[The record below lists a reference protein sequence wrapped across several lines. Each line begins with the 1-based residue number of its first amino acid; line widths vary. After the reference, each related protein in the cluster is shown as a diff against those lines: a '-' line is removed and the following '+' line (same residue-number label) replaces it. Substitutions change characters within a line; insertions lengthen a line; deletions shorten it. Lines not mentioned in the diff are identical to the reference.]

1 MAKEYFSDSRD
12 PVCEALTARGI
23 QHTSRS
29 LPFLNLS
36 TLRLP
41 DVPSELKYVLLDKK
55 IKEQIELLAKLKC

>member
-1 MAKEYFSDSRD
+1 M
-12 PVCEALTARGI
+12 CEALTARGI

-36 TLRLP
+36 ILRLP

>member
-36 TLRLP
+36 ILRLP
-41 DVPSELKYVLLDKK
+41 DVPLELKYVLLDKK
-55 IKEQIELLAKLKC
+55 IKE